1 MILKFAIDRKDP
13 IMSVALMSSV
23 SAVAAALLVA
33 ACASSDLPED
43 YQSRNLPGAVD
54 CSAYPKTP
62 APASCRNLYEGI
74 IHSPQALVP
83 GFPSQ

>member
-1 MILKFAIDRKDP
+1 MAFKDP
-13 IMSVALMSSV
+13 IMRAGRVSRVSVI
-23 SAVAAALLVA
+23 AAALLA
-33 ACASSDLPED
+33 SACASSDLPED

-74 IHSPQALVP
+74 IHPPQALVP